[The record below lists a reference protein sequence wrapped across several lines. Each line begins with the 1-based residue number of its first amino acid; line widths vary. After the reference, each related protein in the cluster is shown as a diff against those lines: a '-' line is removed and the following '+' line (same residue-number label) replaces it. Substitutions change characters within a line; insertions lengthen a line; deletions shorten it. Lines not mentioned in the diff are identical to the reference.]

1 MRQNYFFEAAKIKKS
16 YKISLFIKKYF
27 TDFFIPKTKVPLQH
41 YLNNRIMKK
50 RFFVFAL
57 LAVLCCTTINAQTRR
72 DAAPY
77 NNAIGATVGFMNGV
91 TFKTFPTNHFG
102 IQLDLGYRF
111 IADYRYGGIPVVL
124 SLSPNFMY
132 ESACGNGFYWFIG
145 GGLNIGGSLG
155 RYRNNV
161 HHPGNFVFGVNVIGG
176 AEYKF
181 ANIPLAL
188 QVDARPGFFIFA
200 NRHHDPY
207 VLFDYNF
214 FNVSARY
221 TF

>member
-1 MRQNYFFEAAKIKKS
+1 MKR
-16 YKISLFIKKYF
+16 
-27 TDFFIPKTKVPLQH
+27 KV
-41 YLNNRIMKK
+41 II
-50 RFFVFAL
+50 FL
-57 LAVLCCTTINAQTRR
+57 LAALVCGSVSAQQRK

-77 NNAIGATVGFMNGV
+77 YNGIGGTLGFMNGV
-91 TFKTFPTNHFG
+91 TFKTFPTNHFA

-111 IADYRYGGIPVVL
+111 IADYRTGAIPLVFTFN
-124 SLSPNFMY
+124 PNFMY
-132 ESACGNGFYWFIG
+132 EGACGNGFYWFIG

-155 RYRNNV
+155 RYYRDAPHRNEYYRY
-161 HHPGNFVFGVNVIGG
+161 GNFVLGANLIGG

-188 QVDARPGFFIFA
+188 QVDARPGMFVFM
-200 NRHHDPY
+200 NHRQHDPY
-207 VLFDYNF
+207 LLFDYNF